1 MAYDQD
7 KQETIVSSQA
17 LAAPSVN
24 DLWYITAHLPTGEF
38 QNLRP
43 ELKMR
48 LLKPILKADGSFTG
62 LACLS

>member
-7 KQETIVSSQA
+7 EQETIVSSQA
-17 LAAPSVN
+17 LAAPSVI
-24 DLWYITAHLPTGEF
+24 DLRYLMAHLPTGEF